1 MELVDYIAGLEGS
14 QVYSDGNNL
23 EYIKELSQKLKD
35 MGMDKEIER
44 IQKELDEYMKE

>member
-1 MELVDYIAGLEGS
+1 M
-14 QVYSDGNNL
+14 